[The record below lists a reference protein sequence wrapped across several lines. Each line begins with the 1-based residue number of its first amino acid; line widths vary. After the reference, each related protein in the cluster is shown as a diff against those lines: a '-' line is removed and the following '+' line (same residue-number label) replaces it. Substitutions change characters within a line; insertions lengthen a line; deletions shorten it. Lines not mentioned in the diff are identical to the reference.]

1 MGKSFE
7 NLMKNVLESFGLQV
21 FQNIK
26 KYSFNGKII
35 QLNSNGGEID
45 LIAFDLKRKICYFLE
60 CKMLNFST
68 EPRYYLED
76 YNKFFEK
83 KKGYY
88 YKFNKKIDFFI
99 KNQKEIINYLIE
111 RYNINFSIEYKF
123 ITFYLVYVN
132 MY

>member
-1 MGKSFE
+1 MALENLEIIKQSFYFNSSPFFSISNSEKSNLTGISNQVGKSFE

-68 EPRYYLED
+68 EPR
-76 YNKFFEK
+76 
-83 KKGYY
+83 
-88 YKFNKKIDFFI
+88 
-99 KNQKEIINYLIE
+99 
-111 RYNINFSIEYKF
+111 
-123 ITFYLVYVN
+123 
-132 MY
+132 

>member
-1 MGKSFE
+1 MALENLEIIKQSFYFNSSPFFSISNSEKSNLTGISNQVGKSFE
-7 NLMKNVLESFGLQV
+7 NLTKNVLESFGLQV

-76 YNKFFEK
+76 YNKFLKRK
-83 KKGYY
+83 KD
-88 YKFNKKIDFFI
+88 I
-99 KNQKEIINYLIE
+99 IIN
-111 RYNINFSIEYKF
+111 SIKK
-123 ITFYLVYVN
+123 
-132 MY
+132 